1 MKTLADMTKEWKLS
15 IVPILEELQGHC
27 MIRRWNRPG
36 SYILSGGADFCWVE
50 LPSEARPIQARVL
63 EEYRRLHDVLQALLC
78 GQPDDTLRELK
89 QANEVVLGVIKQEG
103 WLHHA
108 TADEAFLEATEALE
122 TAVGL
127 ISRLYSAEEDT
138 IILVP
143 DTNTLLYNPDLD
155 SWDLYEGRQYRLV
168 LLPTVLAELDKHK
181 INHRNES
188 VRKCSERLI
197 RQIKEYRRRGSL
209 IDGVTLRT
217 GKSVI
222 QTVAI
227 EPDLSK
233 SLPWLDA
240 SNEDDR
246 LLAAMIEVIR
256 RNPRAYCVLV
266 HGISTFRTKLSS
278 PESLMRNLLNLKR
291 LSKVKLA
298 DVLRNN

>member
-1 MKTLADMTKEWKLS
+1 MNTLAAMIQEWQSS
-15 IVPILEELQGHC
+15 IVSILKELQGYC
-27 MIRRWNRPG
+27 KVRRWNFPG
-36 SYILSGGADFCWVE
+36 SAIIWVGGDYCWVE
-50 LPSEARPIQARVL
+50 LPPGARPIQARLL
-63 EEYRRLHDVLQALLC
+63 EEYQRLYGVLQVLLC
-78 GQPDDTLRELK
+78 GQPDDTLRELE

-143 DTNTLLYNPDLD
+143 DTNALLYNPDLD

-266 HGISTFRTKLSS
+266 TRDI
-278 PESLMRNLLNLKR
+278 NLQNKAEFAR
-291 LSKVKLA
+291 VPYEEPSEPQKAK
-298 DVLRNN
+298 